1 MKILIKNNNGHENS
15 EHLKHM
21 DKKIRVISVKKKYSL
36 VPHWNMIRNLKF
48 VNQLYLNFVLF
59 NEGWIQHW

>member
-36 VPHWNMIRNLKF
+36 VPH
-48 VNQLYLNFVLF
+48 
-59 NEGWIQHW
+59 